1 MRGKSWRRCKEN
13 HGVDARKITG
23 NSIPLRDEVF
33 RFAPYIMTAPDIV
46 EKGSMDTIGRE
57 SLRFKKKLSNGYEE
71 HQIKHCERKLD
82 AINHVCLFGP
92 SG

>member
-1 MRGKSWRRCKEN
+1 MRGN

-57 SLRFKKKLSNGYEE
+57 SSRFKKKLSNGYVVIVGKEQKTAHMLWE
-71 HQIKHCERKLD
+71 
-82 AINHVCLFGP
+82 P
-92 SG
+92 